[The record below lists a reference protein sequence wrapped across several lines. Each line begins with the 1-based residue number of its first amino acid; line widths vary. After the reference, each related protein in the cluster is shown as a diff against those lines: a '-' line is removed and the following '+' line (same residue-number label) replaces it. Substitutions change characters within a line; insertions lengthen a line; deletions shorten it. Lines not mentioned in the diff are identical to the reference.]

1 MKKLIA
7 ITALSILAVPAFAD
21 TWGKGNLD
29 AHGTILNGDS
39 QPFMGTSLAVSPP
52 KVSIYGGFASQ
63 DAMDGFKV
71 GRAGPEKGRNADEY
85 GSILVETGVR
95 PE

>member
-7 ITALSILAVPAFAD
+7 ITALSILTVPAFAD
-21 TWGKGNLD
+21 TWGNGNTD
-29 AHGTILNGDS
+29 VYGTILNSDS
-39 QPFMGTSLAVSPP
+39 QSFMGTSLADSPP
-52 KVSIYGGFASQ
+52 KVNIYGGFASQ
-63 DAMDGFKV
+63 DAMDGFKT
-71 GRAGPEKGRNADEY
+71 GRAGPEKGYADEY